1 MNCPDKMH
9 HDFMVPFQ
17 EKTTDYHPTLMH
29 APCQLRRPGVLSL
42 LRICALAGLV
52 CAGGCSTGDCHPQVE
67 ESAGGLRQFEP
78 ALTAEALTRN
88 GAYTVQSYA
97 VTLPAGAMYPA
108 GTVYYPSDGKPP
120 FGGIAICPGFRETQ
134 AEIDWW
140 GPRLASHGFV
150 VLTIDVKNRMGDLPP
165 ARSEQ
170 LMAALETLRAENSQ
184 RNGALFG
191 QVDPRR
197 LAVMGH
203 SMGGGAAL
211 IAAEAYG
218 TELKAAIPFMP
229 WCRAP
234 KAFSKIIVP
243 TLIIAGENDKLAAVT
258 RHARAFY
265 ASIPTSTHK
274 MYLEIKGGHHG
285 VANGSAD
292 GTFTS
297 LSRSE
302 GCPTEEQRQIIS
314 RYVISWLK
322 LFVDGDERYRQ
333 FIYEELPPGD
343 ASLFSK
349 VEMAP

>member
-1 MNCPDKMH
+1 M
-9 HDFMVPFQ
+9 Q
-17 EKTTDYHPTLMH
+17 
-29 APCQLRRPGVLSL
+29 RSSSVLSL

-52 CAGGCSTGDCHPQVE
+52 VARGLSAGDYPPPVEERAGGS
-67 ESAGGLRQFEP
+67 RQIEP

-97 VTLPAGAMYPA
+97 VTLLAGAIYAA

-150 VLTIDVKNRMGDLPP
+150 VLTIDVKDRKDLPA
-165 ARSEQ
+165 ARSEP

-184 RNGALFG
+184 QNGALFG
-191 QVDPRR
+191 KVDPRR

-211 IAAEAYG
+211 IVAEAHG

-234 KAFSKIIVP
+234 KAFPKIIVP
-243 TLIIAGENDKLAAVT
+243 TLIIAGENDKLAAAS
-258 RHARAFY
+258 RHARVFY
-265 ASIPTSTHK
+265 ASIPASTHK

-297 LSRSE
+297 LSRIE
-302 GCPTEEQRQIIS
+302 GCGTEEQRQIIS
-314 RYVISWLK
+314 RYVVSWLK
-322 LFVDGDERYRQ
+322 LYVDGDERYRQ
-333 FIYEELPPGD
+333 FIYQELPRGG
-343 ASLFSK
+343 ASLISR
-349 VEMAP
+349 VEMSP

>member
-1 MNCPDKMH
+1 MH
-9 HDFMVPFQ
+9 HDFMVPFR
-17 EKTTDYHPTLMH
+17 EKTPDYLPMLMQ
-29 APCQLRRPGVLSL
+29 APGQLRRPSVLSL

-52 CAGGCSTGDCHPQVE
+52 CAIGGSKGDCHPQAE
-67 ESAGGLRQFEP
+67 ERAGGSRQVEP
-78 ALTAEALTRN
+78 ALTAEALTKN
-88 GAYTVQSYA
+88 GAYAVRSYA
-97 VTLPAGAMYPA
+97 VTLPAGAIYAA

-120 FGGIAICPGFRETQ
+120 FGGITICPGFLETQ

-150 VLTIDVKNRMGDLPP
+150 VLTIDVKDRKALPA
-165 ARSEQ
+165 ARSEP

-184 RNGALFG
+184 RNGTLFG
-191 QVDPRR
+191 KVDPRR

-211 IAAEAYG
+211 IVAEAQG
-218 TELKAAIPFMP
+218 TELKAAIPLMP

-234 KAFSKIIVP
+234 KSFSKIIVP
-243 TLIIAGENDKLAAVT
+243 TLIIAGEDDKLAAAS

-265 ASIPTSTHK
+265 ASIPESTHK

-297 LSRSE
+297 LSRTE

-314 RYVISWLK
+314 HYVVSWLK
-322 LFVDGDERYRQ
+322 LYVDGDERYRQ
-333 FIYEELPPGD
+333 FIYEELPRGD
-343 ASLFSK
+343 ASLLSK

>member
-1 MNCPDKMH
+1 
-9 HDFMVPFQ
+9 
-17 EKTTDYHPTLMH
+17 MH
-29 APCQLRRPGVLSL
+29 APCHLRRPSVLSL

-52 CAGGCSTGDCHPQVE
+52 CATGWSTGDCHPPVAE
-67 ESAGGLRQFEP
+67 KAGGSRQLEP
-78 ALTAEALTRN
+78 ALTAEALATN
-88 GAYTVQSYA
+88 GAHTVQSYA
-97 VTLPAGAMYPA
+97 VTLPAGAIYAA
-108 GTVYYPSDGKPP
+108 GTVYYPSDGSPP

-150 VLTIDVKNRMGDLPP
+150 VLTIDVKDKRGDLPR
-165 ARSEQ
+165 ARSGQ

-191 QVDPRR
+191 KVDPRR
-197 LAVMGH
+197 LVVMGH

-211 IAAEAYG
+211 IAAEAHG
-218 TELKAAIPFMP
+218 TELKAAIAFMP
-229 WCRAP
+229 WCKDP
-234 KAFSKIIVP
+234 NAFPRIIVP
-243 TLIIAGENDKLAAVT
+243 TLIIAAENDILAAVS
-258 RHARAFY
+258 RHARPLY
-265 ASIPTSTHK
+265 ASIPASTHK

-292 GTFTS
+292 GTFTI
-297 LSRSE
+297 LSRGE
-302 GCPTEEQRQIIS
+302 GRPTEEQRQIIS

-322 LFVDGDERYRQ
+322 LYLDGDERCRP